1 MRRPGPRL
9 FVLLLLDAL
18 AVGAARI
25 ARPGRAHPVRVS
37 PALTCGS
44 ERWLVMTLQD
54 RPRLFAGRT
63 TTVGHLAS
71 LPRPSPFPTT
81 RTAFERR
88 IYSVVAAVT
97 PVRSEA
103 DKDLHVVL
111 KSGAKHMIAESPMAA
126 RLYG

>member
-1 MRRPGPRL
+1 VRRPGPRL

-25 ARPGRAHPVRVS
+25 ARPGRAHPV
-37 PALTCGS
+37 
-44 ERWLVMTLQD
+44 
-54 RPRLFAGRT
+54 RT